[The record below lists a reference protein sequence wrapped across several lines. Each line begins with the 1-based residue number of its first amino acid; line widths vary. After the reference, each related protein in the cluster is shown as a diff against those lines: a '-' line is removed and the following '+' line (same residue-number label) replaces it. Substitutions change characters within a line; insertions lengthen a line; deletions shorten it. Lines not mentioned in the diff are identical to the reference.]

1 MTKRK
6 ATVKK
11 VSSAKTTK
19 KKLSPKKAL
28 LSDLLDVIDKHVA
41 NGNFATR
48 DEAINQIIVTFF
60 VG

>member
-1 MTKRK
+1 MSKRK
-6 ATVKK
+6 TPTKK
-11 VSSAKTTK
+11 SSSAKTAK
-19 KKLSPKKAL
+19 KKLTPKKAL

>member
-1 MTKRK
+1 MSKRK
-6 ATVKK
+6 TAAKK
-11 VSSAKTTK
+11 ESSAKITK

-28 LSDLLDVIDKHVA
+28 LSDLLEVIDKHVA

-48 DEAINQIIVTFF
+48 DAAINQIIVTFF

>member
-1 MTKRK
+1 MSKQKT
-6 ATVKK
+6 APKK
-11 VSSAKTTK
+11 VSSAKTAK